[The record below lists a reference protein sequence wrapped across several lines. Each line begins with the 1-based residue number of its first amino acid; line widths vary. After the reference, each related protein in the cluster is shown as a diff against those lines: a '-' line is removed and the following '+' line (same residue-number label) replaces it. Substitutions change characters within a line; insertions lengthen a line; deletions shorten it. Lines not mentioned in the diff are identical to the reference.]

1 MLWLQSCII
10 VILIKA
16 AISFTSFCS
25 EYDGASSKKH
35 LDIWCMCLSG
45 RERERLSFLWTKN
58 PGWCNRWDHFSYF
71 LSCLPL
77 SLFGLLCFHHFN
89 IYFAFVTF
97 FSTVLFS
104 LSALWGRRICFFL
117 FFSKF
122 LRKISFLSNLFSDFS
137 SLFCIVFS
145 SAVKRSVDFKSRGVK
160 LFPGKDSSNKFSI
173 CEFTS

>member
-25 EYDGASSKKH
+25 EYDGASSKTPRH
-35 LDIWCMCLSG
+35 LMYVSEWQ
-45 RERERLSFLWTKN
+45 RERERLSFLWTKTLN
-58 PGWCNRWDHFSYF
+58 GAIVEIIYPTFS
-71 LSCLPL
+71 PL
-77 SLFGLLCFHHFN
+77 SAICFHHFE

-104 LSALWGRRICFFL
+104 LSSLRGRRICHSF
-117 FFSKF
+117 
-122 LRKISFLSNLFSDFS
+122 KISFARSHFFSTLFNLFSDFS
-137 SLFCIVFS
+137 SLLCILFS